1 MSKETKYGVI
11 SDIHEDPRIII
22 PAIQALK
29 SLGAEKL
36 LVNGDIGGWYGNFQE
51 SQDYTAFILQE
62 IAKSGLEAYVQ
73 PGSHEPLLIYGPVVE
88 HFSNKF
94 KDQDIDATKVPKV
107 EHNGHTLV
115 FLPGSD
121 FLCKGE
127 YRIGNQ
133 EGIPTGKYIQTPERL
148 LQFNAWQ
155 EGISAVQQKIGK
167 PMYYGNMHDLKD
179 HVSQPETAIVVCH
192 VPRKFNNI
200 EESVDMAEF
209 GEAIIDFP
217 LQGKMIRRG
226 SIYPIQT
233 AKKIHEAGYP
243 VALKKE
249 NRGNKDL
256 ARLYD
261 ELGITKSV
269 TGHFHESSHRA
280 NNRSGN
286 HVPENTYVT
295 ELFWNSGHLDRG
307 DTGILTVDGEKVKYQ
322 NVTLERIM

>member
-22 PAIQALK
+22 PAIQKLK

-36 LVNGDIGGWYGNFQE
+36 LVNGDIGGWYGEFQE
-51 SQDYTAFILQE
+51 SQKYTAFILQE
-62 IAKSGLEAYVQ
+62 VAKSGLEAYVQ
-73 PGSHEPLLIYGPVVE
+73 PGSHELLLVYDPVIE
-88 HFSNKF
+88 YFSNKF
-94 KDQDIDATKVPKV
+94 KDQIIDATKVPKV
-107 EHNGHTLV
+107 EQNGHALV

-127 YRIGNQ
+127 YQIGSQ
-133 EGIPTGKYIQTPERL
+133 EGIPTGKYVQTPERL
-148 LQFNAWQ
+148 LRFNTWQ
-155 EGISAVQQKIGK
+155 EGIRAVQQKIGK
-167 PMYYGNMHDLKD
+167 LLYYSNMHDLKK
-179 HVSQPETAIVVCH
+179 HVNQPEKTIVVCH
-192 VPRKFNNI
+192 VPRKFDSI
-200 EESVDMAEF
+200 EEAVDMAEF
-209 GEAIIDFP
+209 GEAVIDFP
-217 LQGKMIRRG
+217 LQDEMVRRG

-243 VALKKE
+243 VALKRE

-256 ARLYD
+256 AKLYD

-280 NNRSGN
+280 NDKNSS

-307 DTGILTVDGEKVKYQ
+307 YTGILTVDGEKVKYQ
-322 NVTLERIM
+322 NVTLAGE